1 MQSDGTIARTLG
13 DAPTDVGR
21 RRQRYASR
29 SDAGLESGGYRP
41 GDVDFDKL
49 FRDVIRAVSRC
60 QWACWQKKAIE
71 CTGLIHHDMIFAR
84 IRSWR
89 SRDEFQSQSVARKL
103 LGVLLL
109 VQEVR
114 GSTCTASTSAWLAS
128 ASLTRLVAGRP
139 GIAGRGRGPAGRP
152 RVLGDPRHAAAVDR
166 VPGRRP
172 GRLFRIPTT
181 RFPCF
186 RERLGMKLKGRV
198 GHQRQSSAGLGAIG
212 LS

>member
-1 MQSDGTIARTLG
+1 MSMGLLAKKGDRVYLRDSSITSPRGMRSSTGAHKTAHGLCNPRPRCAHRTHKIIHVKSWQY
-13 DAPTDVGR
+13 DQNKYVA
-21 RRQRYASR
+21 
-29 SDAGLESGGYRP
+29 
-41 GDVDFDKL
+41 KL
-49 FRDVIRAVSRC
+49 SH
-60 QWACWQKKAIE
+60 
-71 CTGLIHHDMIFAR
+71 IHHDMIFAR

-139 GIAGRGRGPAGRP
+139 EIAGRGRGPAGRP

-172 GRLFRIPTT
+172 GRLFRIPAT

-198 GHQRQSSAGLGAIG
+198 GHKRQSSAGLGAIG